1 MSTNRYTENL
11 YGEERR
17 LIQQAEREKRLVFF
31 VGAGVSIPSGMPSWA
46 TSIKQIKKRMKGIL
60 QDDALKI
67 SQYYYVQHG
76 KRDYN
81 RLMWAVFKYQ
91 KTLPT
96 NHIHRELFKFQVK
109 TIVTT
114 NYDHLLEEAA
124 KENYRVFDVIGQD
137 SDLAYGFAENKIIK
151 MHGDFEHDNF
161 VLKEDDYL
169 HYERNFRLL
178 TAYIKALIAENTMI
192 FIGYSFND
200 PDLKQIFSWV
210 KDVLGRDMPRSYMI
224 VTKTAYSE
232 AEANY
237 FKNFGITVLYAK
249 MMCEAPE
256 HEEQLVQ
263 MLQFLREKEEQT
275 MAEKI
280 YDTLK
285 PLQDLNYVHG
295 RYIGQPFLATGICLD
310 NNRLVVIENI
320 GFRILNWLSAF
331 GGNVEIPYE
340 EDVSDEDKEYYR
352 EIYGILAKSSVYWH
366 VRDEKRKII
375 TVTPRMGKNTNMDKI
390 LSAIVEYD
398 ILELKK
404 MRQRNDSMLAANP
417 VLYVEQAGLSY
428 YLGEYVEA
436 YRYLQKGTNIF
447 YQQRKYVWY
456 FISLL
461 NRKYLARIISRKS
474 FSQYSEKEQNEIWQD
489 ADAIDLDKIF
499 YSLPDIGNEDNTFL
513 RELYTFQVFYSSL
526 LPVQKKAEEAL
537 KESRTSYS
545 LFAKIPAITELRQY
559 VIENWNYL
567 VQNFILLDQYIE
579 FSSGI
584 RQYVSS
590 LLTAMTALQIVG
602 REESSFVDAVGN
614 IQPEELDAMDIYF
627 ILRYLPLED
636 MKFIFSQS
644 EEDVQISIS
653 DDGVNRLSHILS
665 NLPDIDVVER
675 NELFEKILC
684 LSCHSAR
691 LPALLLA
698 VLQALVNHVGNI
710 AHRQVRM
717 AITDFFASALQCED
731 LVDDEN
737 NAEQLLHEFIE
748 QLLCVIA
755 EKNIAIDEIE
765 CLLERALYLQKK
777 LNNVGAFKSGY
788 VSDLMAQEDLDV
800 LRILYPYVDDDT
812 KTSIS
817 ALAQREEWDFTMLPD
832 RPTMNARD
840 LDLSDLTAS
849 ERLADIYRRDRLGLF
864 CRLLSAKILQPNKE
878 VEEQLLAV
886 LPKVRDDREDTS
898 PSSYDYIFS
907 CITNA
912 YLADAFIEKERIREC
927 IRKTNIA
934 ELIWVVDWE
943 RYDYSHFQC
952 EWLAYCSEK
961 LLQTMGG
968 NEKVRGWIQKAVQEQ
983 YLNGKIKKNIFKIYF
998 NYFVG

>member
-1 MSTNRYTENL
+1 
-11 YGEERR
+11 
-17 LIQQAEREKRLVFF
+17 
-31 VGAGVSIPSGMPSWA
+31 
-46 TSIKQIKKRMKGIL
+46 MKGIL

-81 RLMWAVFKYQ
+81 RLMWAVFKNQ

-436 YRYLQKGTNIF
+436 YQYLQKGTNIF

-461 NRKYLARIISRKS
+461 NRKYLARIIARKS
-474 FSQYSEKEQNEIWQD
+474 FLQYSEKEQNEIWQD

-590 LLTAMTALQIVG
+590 LLTAMTAPRMVG
-602 REESSFVDAVGN
+602 REESSFVDVVGN

-755 EKNIAIDEIE
+755 EKNIAVDEIE

-800 LRILYPYVDDDT
+800 LRILYPYVDDDM

-912 YLADAFIEKERIREC
+912 YLADGFIEKERIREC

-961 LLQTMGG
+961 LLQTMGE

-983 YLNGKIKKNIFKIYF
+983 YLNGKIKKNILKIYF

>member
-1 MSTNRYTENL
+1 M
-11 YGEERR
+11 
-17 LIQQAEREKRLVFF
+17 
-31 VGAGVSIPSGMPSWA
+31 
-46 TSIKQIKKRMKGIL
+46 
-60 QDDALKI
+60 
-67 SQYYYVQHG
+67 
-76 KRDYN
+76 
-81 RLMWAVFKYQ
+81 
-91 KTLPT
+91 
-96 NHIHRELFKFQVK
+96 
-109 TIVTT
+109 
-114 NYDHLLEEAA
+114 
-124 KENYRVFDVIGQD
+124 
-137 SDLAYGFAENKIIK
+137 
-151 MHGDFEHDNF
+151 
-161 VLKEDDYL
+161 
-169 HYERNFRLL
+169 
-178 TAYIKALIAENTMI
+178 
-192 FIGYSFND
+192 
-200 PDLKQIFSWV
+200 
-210 KDVLGRDMPRSYMI
+210 
-224 VTKTAYSE
+224 
-232 AEANY
+232 
-237 FKNFGITVLYAK
+237 
-249 MMCEAPE
+249 
-256 HEEQLVQ
+256 
-263 MLQFLREKEEQT
+263 
-275 MAEKI
+275 
-280 YDTLK
+280 
-285 PLQDLNYVHG
+285 
-295 RYIGQPFLATGICLD
+295 
-310 NNRLVVIENI
+310 
-320 GFRILNWLSAF
+320 
-331 GGNVEIPYE
+331 
-340 EDVSDEDKEYYR
+340 
-352 EIYGILAKSSVYWH
+352 
-366 VRDEKRKII
+366 
-375 TVTPRMGKNTNMDKI
+375 
-390 LSAIVEYD
+390 
-398 ILELKK
+398 
-404 MRQRNDSMLAANP
+404 
-417 VLYVEQAGLSY
+417 
-428 YLGEYVEA
+428 EA
-436 YRYLQKGTNIF
+436 YRYLQRGTNIF

-461 NRKYLARIISRKS
+461 NRKYLARIIARKS
-474 FSQYSEKEQNEIWQD
+474 FLQYSKEEQNEIQQD

-590 LLTAMTALQIVG
+590 LLTAMTAPQIVG

-665 NLPDIDVVER
+665 NLPDIDVVEQ

-698 VLQALVNHVGNI
+698 VLQALVNYVGNI
-710 AHRQVRM
+710 ALRQVRM

-737 NAEQLLHEFIE
+737 NAERLLHEFIE

-755 EKNIAIDEIE
+755 EKNIAVDEIE

-800 LRILYPYVDDDT
+800 LCILYPYVDDDT

-934 ELIWVVDWE
+934 KLILVIDWE
-943 RYDYSHFQC
+943 RYDHSHFQC

-983 YLNGKIKKNIFKIYF
+983 YLNGKIKKNILKIYF
-998 NYFVG
+998 KYFVG